1 VASAQTLIDRA
12 LRLIGKLPSGESP
25 TPTESADALVTLNDM
40 VEDFRNDGLLSFA
53 RQELTLTLAN
63 ADASYTIG
71 PSGDVNTVRPTK
83 IERAWV
89 VVSDISH
96 PVTMLETRDQYS
108 AIPDKTTTGDWPS
121 KAFYEPTMATGTL
134 LVWPVPN
141 ATRTMKLQAVV
152 PVTEFAAVGTTITL
166 PPGWQKALTANLA
179 LELAPE
185 YQVSPSP
192 EVVKMARES
201 LARIKRANARPILA
215 DSGLVELL
223 GGGRSSNILTGP

>member
-1 VASAQTLIDRA
+1 
-12 LRLIGKLPSGESP
+12 
-25 TPTESADALVTLNDM
+25 
-40 VEDFRNDGLLSFA
+40 
-53 RQELTLTLAN
+53 
-63 ADASYTIG
+63 
-71 PSGDVNTVRPTK
+71 
-83 IERAWV
+83 V
-89 VVSDISH
+89 VVSNISH

-121 KAFYEPTMATGTL
+121 KAFYEPTMNTGTL

-152 PVTEFAAVGTTITL
+152 PVTEFALVSTTVAL

-185 YQVSPSP
+185 YEVSPSD

-201 LARIKRANARPILA
+201 LARIKRMNSRPILVNT
-215 DSGLVELL
+215 GLVELL
-223 GGGRSSNILTGP
+223 GGSYSSILSGP